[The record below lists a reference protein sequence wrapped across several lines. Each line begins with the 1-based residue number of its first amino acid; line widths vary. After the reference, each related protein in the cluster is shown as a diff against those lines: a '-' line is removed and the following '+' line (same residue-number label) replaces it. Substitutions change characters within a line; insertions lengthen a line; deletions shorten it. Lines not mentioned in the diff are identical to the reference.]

1 MPLFTRKPTVFDP
14 GAERAKI
21 NAGVAGILNVFEDA
35 ANSLDHAADAH
46 EVVAEAA
53 ADRQQEIDD
62 KILALEA
69 EQEAYEIHEANSL
82 LDADSTRAVASRF
95 RALLE
100 G

>member
-14 GAERAKI
+14 EAERAKI

-35 ANSLDHAADAH
+35 ANSLDAAADAH
-46 EVVAEAA
+46 EEVAA
-53 ADRQQEIDD
+53 AAFDRQVEVSNQI
-62 KILALEA
+62 A
-69 EQEAYEIHEANSL
+69 ELGQQFDTLVTQEAQILDDAN
-82 LDADSTRAVASRF
+82 STRAVASRF